1 MHNLKFSIE
10 EKLFFLLGLFSTIQL
25 LSIAGITV
33 FNLVLIAVGAVGVVF
48 FFQKKIK
55 FNKYSIIFFTATI
68 ITTVLAINNNDLSDD
83 FRIGAIT
90 GGVLRVLVLCVYILL
105 NEKLALAYTR
115 GFKISCILALIWSYL
130 QEIVY
135 MLTNLDLNNV
145 IFGGLLGINGANSL
159 GAGGEFVPTG
169 FFTHRAIL
177 LPILLF
183 LFFSTSN
190 IYFML
195 IIVLLAVLTRATA
208 LILGLMVAIVLR
220 AVVYMFENKTNKIQR
235 KQFISVLPAIFI
247 VILFVVF
254 FHKNIAE
261 IINYVIVR
269 ISDVTTNKADN
280 SSVVHFLYYKNLPA
294 IISNM
299 DFIHILF
306 GTGMGTSG
314 QHYTWFNGQ
323 YANLGAW
330 VVESDYIDIL
340 LSQGIIGFMV
350 NAYLLIRIIV
360 FSKKYKYWENIAFII
375 VIAFVGIMYNLQFN
389 WFIVFE
395 MAMLILTKNGIRVF
409 RKNDI
414 KEVRS

>member
-1 MHNLKFSIE
+1 MQNLKFSIKE
-10 EKLFFLLGLFSTIQL
+10 NLFFLLGLFSTIQL

-33 FNLVLIAVGAVGVVF
+33 FNLVLIAVGVVF

-105 NEKLALAYTR
+105 NEKLALAYTM
-115 GFKISCILALIWSYL
+115 GFKISCILTLIWSYL

-135 MLTNLDLNNV
+135 VLTNLDLNNA

-169 FFTHRAIL
+169 FFTHRGIL

-190 IYFML
+190 IYFIL
-195 IIVLLAVLTRATA
+195 VIVLLAVLTRATA
-208 LILGLMVAIVLR
+208 LILGLMVAIGLR
-220 AVVYMFENKTNKIQR
+220 AAAYKFENKTNKIQR
-235 KQFISVLPAIFI
+235 KQFISILAGIFM
-247 VILFVVF
+247 VISFAVF
-254 FHKNIAE
+254 FNKNISE

-269 ISDVTTNKADN
+269 ISDAITNKADN

-294 IISNM
+294 IIRNM
-299 DFIHILF
+299 DFIHVLF

-323 YANLGAW
+323 YANMGAW

-360 FSKKYKYWENIAFII
+360 LSKKYKYWENIAFII

-395 MAMLILTKNGIRVF
+395 MAMLILTKNGICVF

-414 KEVRS
+414 DEVRS

>member
-1 MHNLKFSIE
+1 MQNLKFSIKE
-10 EKLFFLLGLFSTIQL
+10 NLFFLLGLFSTIQL

-33 FNLVLIAVGAVGVVF
+33 FNLVLIAVGVVF

-55 FNKYSIIFFTATI
+55 LNKYSIIFSTATI

-90 GGVLRVLVLCVYILL
+90 GGVLRALVLCVYILL
-105 NEKLALAYTR
+105 DEKLALVYTR

-135 MLTNLDLNNV
+135 VLTNLDLNNA
-145 IFGGLLGINGANSL
+145 IFGGILGINGANSL
-159 GAGGEFVPTG
+159 GTGGKFVPTG
-169 FFTHRAIL
+169 FFTHRGIL

-190 IYFML
+190 IYFIL

-220 AVVYMFENKTNKIQR
+220 AFAYKFENKTNKIQR
-235 KQFISVLPAIFI
+235 KQFISVLACIFM
-247 VILFVVF
+247 VILFAVF
-254 FHKNIAE
+254 FNKKIAE
-261 IINYVIVR
+261 ITNYVIVR
-269 ISDVTTNKADN
+269 ITDATTNKADN

-323 YANLGAW
+323 YANMGAW

-360 FSKKYKYWENIAFII
+360 LSKKYKYWENIAFII

>member
-1 MHNLKFSIE
+1 MQNLKFSIKE
-10 EKLFFLLGLFSTIQL
+10 NLIFLLGLFSTIQL

-33 FNLVLIAVGAVGVVF
+33 FNLVLIAVGVVF

-55 FNKYSIIFFTATI
+55 LNKYSIAFFIATI
-68 ITTVLAINNNDLSDD
+68 ITIVLAINNNDLSDD

-90 GGVLRVLVLCVYILL
+90 GGVLRILVLCVYSLL
-105 NEKLALAYTR
+105 DEKLALVYTR

-135 MLTNLDLNNV
+135 VLTNLDLNNA

-169 FFTHRAIL
+169 FFTHRGTL

-195 IIVLLAVLTRATA
+195 IIVLLAALTRATA
-208 LILGLMVAIVLR
+208 LILGLMVAIGLR
-220 AVVYMFENKTNKIQR
+220 VAVYKFENKTNKIQR
-235 KQFISVLPAIFI
+235 KQFIAVLAGIFM
-247 VILFVVF
+247 VISLAVF
-254 FHKNIAE
+254 FNKNIAE

-269 ISDVTTNKADN
+269 ISDATTNKADN

-299 DFIHILF
+299 DFLHILF

-323 YANLGAW
+323 YANMGAW

-360 FSKKYKYWENIAFII
+360 LSKKYKYWENIAFII

-389 WFIVFE
+389 WVIIFE

-409 RKNDI
+409 RQNDFD
-414 KEVRS
+414 EVR

>member
-1 MHNLKFSIE
+1 MQNLKFSIKE
-10 EKLFFLLGLFSTIQL
+10 NLFFLLGLFSTIQL

-33 FNLVLIAVGAVGVVF
+33 FNLVLIAVGVVF

-55 FNKYSIIFFTATI
+55 LNKYSIIFSTATI

-90 GGVLRVLVLCVYILL
+90 GGVLRALVLCVYILL
-105 NEKLALAYTR
+105 DEKLALVYTR

-135 MLTNLDLNNV
+135 VLTNLDLNNA
-145 IFGGLLGINGANSL
+145 IFGGILGINGANSL
-159 GAGGEFVPTG
+159 GTGGKFVPTG
-169 FFTHRAIL
+169 FFTHRGIL

-190 IYFML
+190 IYFIL

-220 AVVYMFENKTNKIQR
+220 AFAYKFENKTNKIQR
-235 KQFISVLPAIFI
+235 KQFISVLACIFM
-247 VILFVVF
+247 VILFAVF
-254 FHKNIAE
+254 YNKKIAE
-261 IINYVIVR
+261 ITNYVIVR
-269 ISDVTTNKADN
+269 ITDATTNKADN

-323 YANLGAW
+323 YANMGAW

-360 FSKKYKYWENIAFII
+360 LSKKYKYWENIAFII

>member
-1 MHNLKFSIE
+1 MQNLKFSIKE
-10 EKLFFLLGLFSTIQL
+10 NLFFLLGLFSTIQL

-33 FNLVLIAVGAVGVVF
+33 FNLVLVAVGVVF
-48 FFQKKIK
+48 FFQKKIQ

-83 FRIGAIT
+83 FRIGTIT
-90 GGVLRVLVLCVYILL
+90 GGVLRALVLCVYSLL
-105 NEKLALAYTR
+105 DEKLALAYTR
-115 GFKISCILALIWSYL
+115 GFKISCILTLIWSYL

-135 MLTNLDLNNV
+135 VLTNLDLNNA

-190 IYFML
+190 IYFIL

-220 AVVYMFENKTNKIQR
+220 AVAYRFENKTNKIQR
-235 KQFISVLPAIFI
+235 KQFISVLAGIFM
-247 VILFVVF
+247 VILFAVF
-254 FHKNIAE
+254 FNKNIAE

-269 ISDVTTNKADN
+269 ISDATTNKADN

-323 YANLGAW
+323 YANMGAW

-360 FSKKYKYWENIAFII
+360 LSKNYKYWENIAFII

-389 WFIVFE
+389 WVIVFE
-395 MAMLILTKNGIRVF
+395 MAMLILTKNGICVF

-414 KEVRS
+414 DEVRS

>member
-1 MHNLKFSIE
+1 MRNPKFSIKE
-10 EKLFFLLGLFSTIQL
+10 NLFFLLGLFSTIQL

-33 FNLVLIAVGAVGVVF
+33 FNLVLIAVGVVF

-55 FNKYSIIFFTATI
+55 FDKYSIIFSIATI

-90 GGVLRVLVLCVYILL
+90 GGVLRALVLCVYILL

-135 MLTNLDLNNV
+135 VLTNLDLNNA

-159 GAGGEFVPTG
+159 SAGGEFVPTG
-169 FFTHRAIL
+169 FFTHRGIL

-190 IYFML
+190 IYFIL

-208 LILGLMVAIVLR
+208 LILGLLVAIVLR
-220 AVVYMFENKTNKIQR
+220 AVAYKFENKTNKIRR
-235 KQFISVLPAIFI
+235 KQFISVLACIFI
-247 VILFVVF
+247 VILFAVSF
-254 FHKNIAE
+254 NKKIAE

-269 ISDVTTNKADN
+269 ITDATTNKADN

-323 YANLGAW
+323 YANMGAW

-360 FSKKYKYWENIAFII
+360 LSKKYKYWENIAFII

-395 MAMLILTKNGIRVF
+395 MAMLILTKNGICVF
-409 RKNDI
+409 RKKDI
-414 KEVRS
+414 DEVRS

>member
-1 MHNLKFSIE
+1 MQNLKFSIKE
-10 EKLFFLLGLFSTIQL
+10 NLFFLLGLFSTIQL
-25 LSIAGITV
+25 LSIDGITV
-33 FNLVLIAVGAVGVVF
+33 FNLLLIAVGIVF

-55 FNKYSIIFFTATI
+55 FNKYSIFFFTATI
-68 ITTVLAINNNDLSDD
+68 ITTVLAISNNDLSDE

-115 GFKISCILALIWSYL
+115 GFKISCILTLIWSYL

-135 MLTNLDLNNV
+135 MLANLDLNNA

-159 GAGGEFVPTG
+159 GADGEFVPTG
-169 FFTHRAIL
+169 FFTHRGIL

-190 IYFML
+190 IYFIL
-195 IIVLLAVLTRATA
+195 VVVLLAVLSRATA
-208 LILGLMVAIVLR
+208 LILGLLVAIGLR
-220 AVVYMFENKTNKIQR
+220 AAAYKFENRANKIQR
-235 KQFISVLPAIFI
+235 KQFISALACIFM
-247 VILFVVF
+247 VILFAAF
-254 FHKNIAE
+254 FNKEIAE

-269 ISDVTTNKADN
+269 ISDATTNKADN
-280 SSVVHFLYYKNLPA
+280 SSVVHFLYYKNMPA

-340 LSQGIIGFMV
+340 LSQGIIGFIV

-360 FSKKYKYWENIAFII
+360 LSKKYKYWENIAFII
-375 VIAFVGIMYNLQFN
+375 VIAFVGIMYNIQFN
-389 WFIVFE
+389 WIIVFE

-414 KEVRS
+414 NEARS

>member
-1 MHNLKFSIE
+1 MRNLKFSIKE
-10 EKLFFLLGLFSTIQL
+10 NLFFLLGLFSTIQL

-33 FNLVLIAVGAVGVVF
+33 FNLVLIAVGVVF

-55 FNKYSIIFFTATI
+55 FDKYSIIFFIATI

-90 GGVLRVLVLCVYILL
+90 GGVLRALVLCVYILL

-135 MLTNLDLNNV
+135 VLTNLDLNNA
-145 IFGGLLGINGANSL
+145 IFGGLLGINGANCL
-159 GAGGEFVPTG
+159 NAGGEFVPTG
-169 FFTHRAIL
+169 FFTHRGIL

-190 IYFML
+190 IYFIL

-208 LILGLMVAIVLR
+208 LILGLLVAIVLR
-220 AVVYMFENKTNKIQR
+220 AAAYKFENKTNKIQR
-235 KQFISVLPAIFI
+235 KQFISVLACIFM
-247 VILFVVF
+247 VILFAVF
-254 FHKNIAE
+254 FNKKIAE
-261 IINYVIVR
+261 ITNYVIMR
-269 ISDVTTNKADN
+269 ITDATTNKADN

-323 YANLGAW
+323 YANMGAW

-360 FSKKYKYWENIAFII
+360 LSKKYKYWENIAFII

>member
-1 MHNLKFSIE
+1 M
-10 EKLFFLLGLFSTIQL
+10 
-25 LSIAGITV
+25 
-33 FNLVLIAVGAVGVVF
+33 
-48 FFQKKIK
+48 
-55 FNKYSIIFFTATI
+55 
-68 ITTVLAINNNDLSDD
+68 LAINNNDLSDD

-90 GGVLRVLVLCVYILL
+90 GGVLRILVLCVYSLL
-105 NEKLALAYTR
+105 DEKLALVYTR

-135 MLTNLDLNNV
+135 VLTNLDLNNA

-169 FFTHRAIL
+169 FFTHRGTL

-195 IIVLLAVLTRATA
+195 IIVLLAALTRATA
-208 LILGLMVAIVLR
+208 LILGLMVAIGFRV
-220 AVVYMFENKTNKIQR
+220 AVYKFENKTNKIQR
-235 KQFISVLPAIFI
+235 KQFIAVLAGIFM
-247 VILFVVF
+247 VISLAVF
-254 FHKNIAE
+254 FNKNIAE

-269 ISDVTTNKADN
+269 ISDATTNKADN

-299 DFIHILF
+299 DFLHILF

-323 YANLGAW
+323 YANMGAW

-360 FSKKYKYWENIAFII
+360 LSKKYKYWENIAFII

-389 WFIVFE
+389 WVIIFE

-409 RKNDI
+409 RQNDFD
-414 KEVRS
+414 EVR